1 MALKKFWVMAYRDLV
16 RNRRRTFITFVAI
29 ALGLT
34 LVIFMNGLISGMIG
48 NMLQDTIRLDSGHIQ
63 LRADSYEEVKT
74 SLLWRDLL
82 DNPDE
87 LAAQA
92 KAMPEVKA
100 ASPILWA
107 SGVLGTASE
116 SSSVR
121 VSGIDTTSP
130 LFDPVREGLRAGEF
144 LSENGRGEILIGQRL
159 ANELGVGVGDRISLA
174 VGNPDGVPQE
184 GIFTIVGLINTGF
197 PGIDNNNVFLSLAQ
211 AQSMT
216 SSGNRASTVRILLND
231 MEDTDAVMAALR
243 VPSGVDILGWEQLNA
258 FILTYAETGGA
269 VYNILYAIIFLVV
282 AVIIANTLLMSV
294 FERTREMGILAALG
308 MKGRQIITM
317 FLFEATILGLVG
329 SVFGIILG
337 AILVWHFSNVGIYFG
352 DMGEIAGDM
361 PLGSSLY
368 TALVP
373 INLFIMSFWM
383 MVVIIVVSLYPAWYA
398 ARLEPVE
405 ALHAL

>member
-16 RNRRRTFITFVAI
+16 RNRRRTIITFIAI
-29 ALGLT
+29 AMGLT
-34 LVIFMNGLISGMIG
+34 LVIFMNGLISGIMA
-48 NMLQDTIRLDSGHIQ
+48 NMLQDTIRLDTGHIQ

-82 DNPDE
+82 VNPDE

-92 KAMPEVKA
+92 KALPQVKG

-107 SGVLGTASE
+107 GGVLGTASE
-116 SSSVR
+116 STSVR
-121 VSGIDTTSP
+121 VSGIDTTSAV
-130 LFDPVREGLRAGEF
+130 FDPVREGLREGEF
-144 LSENGRGEILIGQRL
+144 LSENGRREILIGQRL
-159 ANELGVGVGDRISLA
+159 ANELNVGVGDRISLT
-174 VGNPDGVPQE
+174 VGNPDGVEE

-197 PGIDNNNVFLSLAQ
+197 PGIDNNNVFLNLTEAQ
-211 AQSMT
+211 NIT
-216 SSGNRASTVRILLND
+216 GSGNRASTVRILLHN
-231 MEDTDAVMAALR
+231 MEDTESVIAALR
-243 VPSGVDILGWEQLNA
+243 VPSGVTVFGWEELNA
-258 FILTYAETGGA
+258 FILTYAETGTAFYGL
-269 VYNILYAIIFLVV
+269 LYAIIFLVV

-294 FERTREMGILAALG
+294 FERTREVGILAALG
-308 MKGRQIITM
+308 MKGRQIMTM

-337 AILVWHFSNVGIYFG
+337 GILVWHFSNVGIYFG
-352 DMGEIAGDM
+352 DIGDMVGDM
-361 PLGSSLY
+361 PFGSSLY

-373 INLFIMSFWM
+373 INLFIMAFWM
-383 MVVIIVVSLYPAWYA
+383 MVVILVVSLYPAWYA